1 MEKALRILFILC
13 VVAVGSVI
21 LTGGGFAAGY
31 LVRQSD
37 TGFALPA
44 TSTQQAAS
52 PTQEQ
57 TMFAPFWEA
66 WDLVH
71 KQYVDQPVDD
81 LKLMQGAIRGMVAAL
96 EDPHSNYMTPEE
108 YQIATT
114 DLTGELEG
122 IGAQVEGAGDYLRI
136 VSPFPGSPAEKAGLQ
151 PRDLIVK
158 VDGKDVAG
166 MGEAKIISLVR
177 GPAGSKVHLTI
188 QREGSANLLEFDVI
202 RAKITLPSVESKML
216 DGNVAYVKLN
226 DFGAKTPDELN
237 TALKTLLAQKPVGL
251 VLDLRNNPGGYV
263 DTAISVASQFIPSG
277 VIMRAR
283 YNDGSEQT
291 HQANTGGLATNLPLV
306 VLVNKGSASAS
317 EIVAGSIQDYARGKI
332 VGETSYGKGSEQQ
345 LTPLKGN
352 NGVVRVTIAHWFTPK
367 GRSIEKVG
375 ITPDVPVTLTADDTA
390 ANRDPQLDAAV
401 KILLNK

>member
-1 MEKALRILFILC
+1 MEKALRFLLILS
-13 VVAVGSVI
+13 VVVVGSVT
-21 LTGGGFAAGY
+21 LAGGGFAAGY
-31 LVRQSD
+31 LMSQSN
-37 TGFALPA
+37 GLHPLPA
-44 TSTQQAAS
+44 TATQQAGS

-57 TMFAPFWEA
+57 TTFAPFWEA

-71 KQYVDQPVDD
+71 KEYVDQPVDD
-81 LKLMQGAIRGMVAAL
+81 VKLMQGAIRGMVAAL
-96 EDPHSNYMTPEE
+96 GDAHSNYMTPEE
-108 YQIATT
+108 YQIAAT
-114 DLTGELEG
+114 DLNGELEG

-158 VDGKDVAG
+158 VDGQDVAG

-216 DGNVAYVKLN
+216 DENVAYVKLN
-226 DFGAKTPDELN
+226 DFGSKTPDELN
-237 TALKTLLAQKPVGL
+237 SALKTLLAQKPVGL
-251 VLDLRNNPGGYV
+251 VLDLRGNPGGYV

-291 HQANTGGLATNLPLV
+291 HSASPGGLATNIPLV

-317 EIVAGSIQDYARGKI
+317 EIVSGAIQDYGRGKI

-352 NGVVRVTIAHWFTPK
+352 NGVVRITIAHWFTPK

-390 ANRDPQLDAAV
+390 AGRDPQLEAAV